1 MWKAWIWSNI
11 KLTLSAEQK
20 KDFIDLY
27 YLLKCFSIQDLFNF
41 YLEKFDDGNLFLVK
55 KSLTYFDD
63 TEPDPMPIM
72 KENRYYSKK
81 CVYVAIFSSGNYE
94 PE

>member
-63 TEPDPMPIM
+63 AEPDPMPIM
-72 KENRYYSKK
+72 KENITWKEIKEYLKINALS
-81 CVYVAIFSSGNYE
+81 II
-94 PE
+94 

>member
-41 YLEKFDDGNLFLVK
+41 YLEKFDGNLFLVK

-63 TEPDPMPIM
+63 AEPDPMPIM
-72 KENRYYSKK
+72 KENITWKEIKEYLKINALS
-81 CVYVAIFSSGNYE
+81 II
-94 PE
+94 

>member
-11 KLTLSAEQK
+11 KLTLSAGQK

-27 YLLKCFSIQDLFNF
+27 YLLKYFSIQYLFNF

-63 TEPDPMPIM
+63 AEPEPMPIM
-72 KENRYYSKK
+72 KESITWKEIKEYLQINALS
-81 CVYVAIFSSGNYE
+81 IF
-94 PE
+94 

>member
-72 KENRYYSKK
+72 KENITWKEIKEYLKINALS
-81 CVYVAIFSSGNYE
+81 II
-94 PE
+94 